1 MGKLMEIGMLLIV
14 LFYIMGCAV
23 LEFIQKKI
31 KEF

>member
-1 MGKLMEIGMLLIV
+1 MEIGMLLIA
-14 LFYIMGCAV
+14 LFYIMECAV